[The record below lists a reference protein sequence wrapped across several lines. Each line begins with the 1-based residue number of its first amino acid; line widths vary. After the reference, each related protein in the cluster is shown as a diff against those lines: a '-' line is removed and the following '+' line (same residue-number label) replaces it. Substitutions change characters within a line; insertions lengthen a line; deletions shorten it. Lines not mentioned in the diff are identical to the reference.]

1 MALRLDSQGILRG
14 ECRNCKNCKQYEI
27 GNSGA
32 SCQRCNCKPIYHQEA
47 PQTCRLHGCSKPAFK
62 ENGMTHDY
70 CGKTHAMEAR
80 MAQHSKQDPK
90 TVQEPSYC
98 KLPSFQQIPR
108 TQVPSNQN
116 HPFICLWID
125 IDISQI
131 FQTYLKD
138 KLNLESKLVKSEDSA
153 HFRKSQNVRLA
164 VQLESLGSPRFEQ
177 EWKRKVPH
185 IPLLTVKPRIDPYSR
200 DLDWLFQ
207 DLQRTLSHESNNLD
221 RSQKRIEF
229 YNANEPYYEFT
240 NFFDAPFSLDGKR
253 WPTSEHYFQAHK
265 FLILYDQDVIR
276 SCSTPRDAFSKARS
290 MDHLKRPDW
299 ESVKDEVMHRAVMAK
314 FSQNAVLEKLLLS
327 TGDAYLVEHT
337 ANDRYWGD
345 GGDGS
350 GKNKLGYTLMAIRNE
365 LGTSSQQLQIE
376 GCDLRHELTSTPS
389 YRPPPPSSLQMS
401 QTSASSVTT
410 SSATSSPT
418 SFLTSSPMTSSPT
431 RDTKP
436 VTSGLVNQRR
446 SAFES
451 TPSQSESRHKKR

>member
-1 MALRLDSQGILRG
+1 M
-14 ECRNCKNCKQYEI
+14 
-27 GNSGA
+27 
-32 SCQRCNCKPIYHQEA
+32 
-47 PQTCRLHGCSKPAFK
+47 
-62 ENGMTHDY
+62 
-70 CGKTHAMEAR
+70 
-80 MAQHSKQDPK
+80 
-90 TVQEPSYC
+90 
-98 KLPSFQQIPR
+98 
-108 TQVPSNQN
+108 
-116 HPFICLWID
+116 
-125 IDISQI
+125 
-131 FQTYLKD
+131 
-138 KLNLESKLVKSEDSA
+138 
-153 HFRKSQNVRLA
+153 
-164 VQLESLGSPRFEQ
+164 SLGLVPLHEMHSARQ
-177 EWKRKVPH
+177 EVWT
-185 IPLLTVKPRIDPYSR
+185 ISR
-200 DLDWLFQ
+200 DLIGNQ
-207 DLQRTLSHESNNLD
+207 SKT
-221 RSQKRIEF
+221 
-229 YNANEPYYEFT
+229 
-240 NFFDAPFSLDGKR
+240 
-253 WPTSEHYFQAHK
+253 
-265 FLILYDQDVIR
+265 R
-276 SCSTPRDAFSKARS
+276 SCIEQVNHLSIVSRDLRRLS
-290 MDHLKRPDW
+290 
-299 ESVKDEVMHRAVMAK
+299 VMAK